1 MQLIDKTISK
11 FLVVGAVNTL
21 AGAGTMFFL
30 YNILGADY
38 WISSVSNY
46 IVGSVLSFVLNKY
59 FTFVDKEKVVPKQI
73 ILFTINISVCYLLS
87 YGIARAIVPLALGV
101 YPLKV
106 RDNASM
112 AAGMVLFTILNYI
125 GQKYI
130 VFNRKKQ
137 K

>member
-21 AGAGTMFFL
+21 LGAGVMFFL
-30 YNILGADY
+30 YNILGVDY
-38 WISSVSNY
+38 WFSSLSNY

-59 FTFVDKEKVVPKQI
+59 FTFGDKEKAPKQI
-73 ILFTINISVCYLLS
+73 VLFIINISVCYFLS
-87 YGIARAIVPLALGV
+87 YGIARVIVSFALGT
-101 YPLKV
+101 YPEKV
-106 RDNASM
+106 RDNVAM
-112 AAGMVLFTILNYI
+112 AAGMALFTILNYI

-130 VFNRKKQ
+130 VFKQKKQ